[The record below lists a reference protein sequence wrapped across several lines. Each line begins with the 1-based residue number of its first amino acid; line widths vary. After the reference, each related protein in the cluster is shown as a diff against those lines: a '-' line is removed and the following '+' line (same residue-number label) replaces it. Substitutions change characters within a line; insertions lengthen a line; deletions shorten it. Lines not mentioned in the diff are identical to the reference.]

1 MFYVGFSFIFTFSDT
16 HSGMMHRLSLLLI
29 STLLFCGE
37 APSPTLEMASAAEVS
52 STLEMVPVSDS
63 LLPPEAVLAVEASL
77 GVGMVQP
84 RLLDGQRLY
93 FYGRPDFTQLPGMM
107 TPLDSL
113 VFGQGPYYVDIK
125 SAPPWFWPEVMK
137 LDYDLLF
144 LRAKTLTRNWIEV
157 VVNRETGQTRWIDRH
172 AVECIHWPTFLLNV
186 VAVEVNDPEGNPVRV
201 KPLDHAS
208 VLADA
213 TLSLQSLAIQGSWL
227 QVSTNGLADRIAP
240 TGWIRWREGDRLL
253 ISFSLLS

>member
-1 MFYVGFSFIFTFSDT
+1 
-16 HSGMMHRLSLLLI
+16 
-29 STLLFCGE
+29 
-37 APSPTLEMASAAEVS
+37 
-52 STLEMVPVSDS
+52 
-63 LLPPEAVLAVEASL
+63 
-77 GVGMVQP
+77 
-84 RLLDGQRLY
+84 
-93 FYGRPDFTQLPGMM
+93 
-107 TPLDSL
+107 
-113 VFGQGPYYVDIK
+113 
-125 SAPPWFWPEVMK
+125 MK

-157 VVNRETGQTRWIDRH
+157 VVNRETGQTSWIDRH

-213 TLSLQSLAIQGSWL
+213 TLSLQPLAIQGSWL

-240 TGWIRWREGDRLL
+240 TGWIRWRDGDRLL
-253 ISFSLLS
+253 ITYSLLR